1 MRVVTHILIA
11 SERNLHHFQ
20 RTNGLALLTSM
31 LESLDAQSITHDLFI
46 AVDDFCTFLRAPEQ
60 EELVDER
67 LRNDLQQSLLL
78 NWSIWSKGEK
88 NVQQY
93 VVDKVTKAM
102 EQDSTLREAYA
113 SSFYLTYVFPNSL
126 FAALPSSFD
135 CCLLSSYST

>member
-1 MRVVTHILIA
+1 
-11 SERNLHHFQ
+11 
-20 RTNGLALLTSM
+20 M
-31 LESLDAQSITHDLFI
+31 LESLDTQSITHDLFI

-93 VVDKVTKAM
+93 VIDKVTKAM
-102 EQDSTLREAYA
+102 ERDLTLREAYA
-113 SSFYLTYVFPNSL
+113 SSFYLTYGLLLNMILIDLSIKFVGFIFIKFLLYIIPFP
-126 FAALPSSFD
+126 
-135 CCLLSSYST
+135 LLSRILSIDSCKTSK

>member
-1 MRVVTHILIA
+1 
-11 SERNLHHFQ
+11 
-20 RTNGLALLTSM
+20 M